1 MSNTTTNSTSL
12 DPSDYCTLTTCPLSD
27 AYVNYVPSL
36 AGNIFYAA
44 VFAALLIAQLIL
56 GIRYRTWGYL
66 TGLFGGLLLE
76 IIGYVGRIQMHY
88 NPFKFTPYL
97 EYLICLTIAPA
108 LLSASIYICLTRII
122 TLYGAAH
129 TSLLH
134 PKTYTYLFI
143 TCDLISLILQ
153 AAGGAITSTADADQA
168 DLAQTGVNIMIAG
181 LASQVVS
188 LVLFMGLCG
197 EFAYRV
203 WKNPYR
209 LSNGD
214 ARMREVRGGRLWR
227 GFLGGL
233 SLATITIFIRSVF
246 RVAELKGGFH
256 SKLANDEVDFMVL
269 EGAMIVLATSAMT
282 VMHPGFCFG
291 GLWKQTKWSRV
302 KQGSGRDGV
311 DLAFLD
317 HQVGK
322 GYAPSV

>member
-1 MSNTTTNSTSL
+1 MSNTTTTTNSTSL
-12 DPSDYCTLTTCPLSD
+12 DPSDYCTLSICSLSD
-27 AYVNYVPSL
+27 AYVNYIPSL
-36 AGNIFYAA
+36 GGNIFYAA
-44 VFAALLIAQLIL
+44 VFAVLLIAQLIL

-76 IIGYVGRIQMHY
+76 IIGYIGRIQMHY

-122 TLYGAAH
+122 TLYCGGTAANNNL
-129 TSLLH
+129 SLLQ

-143 TCDLISLILQ
+143 ICDLVSLILQ

-209 LSNGD
+209 LNGD

-256 SKLANDEVDFMVL
+256 SKLANDEVKFMVL
-269 EGAMIVLATSAMT
+269 EGAMIVLATSALT
-282 VMHPGFCFG
+282 VLHPGLCFG
-291 GLWKQTKWSRV
+291 GLWKETKWSRSLV
-302 KQGSGRDGV
+302 
-311 DLAFLD
+311 LF
-317 HQVGK
+317 K
-322 GYAPSV
+322 GYFKIG

>member
-1 MSNTTTNSTSL
+1 MSNTTTNSTTSL

-27 AYVNYVPSL
+27 AYVNYIPSL
-36 AGNIFYAA
+36 PGNIFYAA
-44 VFAALLIAQLIL
+44 TFAALLIAQLIL

-108 LLSASIYICLTRII
+108 FLSASIYICLTRII

-134 PKTYTYLFI
+134 PKTYTYLFV

-181 LASQVVS
+181 LAS
-188 LVLFMGLCG
+188 
-197 EFAYRV
+197 
-203 WKNPYR
+203 
-209 LSNGD
+209 
-214 ARMREVRGGRLWR
+214 
-227 GFLGGL
+227 L

-291 GLWKQTKWSRV
+291 GLWKETKWSRV
-302 KQGSGRDGV
+302 NQGGVRDGV

-317 HQVGK
+317 HREGK
-322 GYAPSV
+322 GYTPSV

>member
-1 MSNTTTNSTSL
+1 MTNTTTNSTTSL
-12 DPSDYCTLTTCPLSD
+12 SPSDYCTLTTCPLSS
-27 AYVNYVPSL
+27 AYINYVPSL

-44 VFAALLIAQLIL
+44 IFSTLLIAQLIL
-56 GIRYRTWGYL
+56 GIRYRTWSYL

-122 TLYGAAH
+122 TLYCGA
-129 TSLLH
+129 TNNLSLLQ

-197 EFAYRV
+197 ELAYRV
-203 WKNPYR
+203 WKKKNLYR
-209 LSNGD
+209 FRLNGDD
-214 ARMREVRGGRLWR
+214 ARMR

-246 RVAELKGGFH
+246 RVSELKGGFH
-256 SKLANDEVDFMVL
+256 SKLANDEVKFMVL

-282 VMHPGFCFG
+282 VFHPGFCFG
-291 GLWKQTKWSRV
+291 ALWKQTAKWSRV
-302 KQGSGRDGV
+302 KQGGGCC
-311 DLAFLD
+311 
-317 HQVGK
+317 
-322 GYAPSV
+322 